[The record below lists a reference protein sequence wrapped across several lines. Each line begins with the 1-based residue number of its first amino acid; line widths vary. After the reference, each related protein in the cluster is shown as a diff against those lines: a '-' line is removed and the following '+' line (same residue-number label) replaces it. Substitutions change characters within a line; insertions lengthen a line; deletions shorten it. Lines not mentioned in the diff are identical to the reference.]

1 LISGE
6 IAMEWEERLMEE
18 MCRLTSEL
26 EQVHLEERNKALDKQ
41 KGENFIEVQSLISKQ
56 KQAELKLLEEVS

>member
-1 LISGE
+1 
-6 IAMEWEERLMEE
+6 

-26 EQVHLEERNKALDKQ
+26 EQVHLEERNKVLDKQ

-56 KQAELKLLEEVS
+56 KQAELKLLEEVSD